1 MCDGQNLPHQNFR
14 MENLLSQKITTLRQ
28 AKGWS
33 QELLAENAGIN
44 LRTLQRIENGHS
56 SPRGDTLRRLSK
68 ALETELEVLFDAS
81 LTYDLGTLRL
91 LHLSVLSFPLVPL
104 GNLIFPAIVWITR
117 RDKVKYLY
125 EHGQNLLN
133 FQVLIT
139 LLWNGLLF
147 LTLYMRYVVAE
158 NRYSGQLLIALFI
171 LGLSNLLYPLVVSW
185 LVSKQPKRMYYP
197 KIKLF

>member
-1 MCDGQNLPHQNFR
+1 
-14 MENLLSQKITTLRQ
+14 MENLLAQKITTLRQ

-68 ALETELEVLFDAS
+68 ALGTELEILFDAS
-81 LTYDLGTLRL
+81 LSPDTATLRL
-91 LHLSVLSFPLVPL
+91 LHLSVMSFPIVPL
-104 GNLIFPAIVWITR
+104 GNLIFPAIIWITR
-117 RDKVKYLY
+117 RDKVKHLY

-133 FQVLIT
+133 FQVLMT

-147 LTLYMRYVVAE
+147 SALYLRYITE
-158 NRYSGQLLIALFI
+158 ERRYSGQLLIGLFI
-171 LGLSNLLYPLVVSW
+171 LGLSAWLYPLVVGW
-185 LVSKQPKRMYYP
+185 RISKNPHRLYYP

>member
-1 MCDGQNLPHQNFR
+1 MQTA
-14 MENLLSQKITTLRQ
+14 LSQKIAALRQ

-68 ALETELEVLFDAS
+68 SLETELEVLFDAS
-81 LTYDLGTLRL
+81 LTHDLGTLRL

-104 GNLIFPAIVWITR
+104 GNLIFPAIIWLTR

-125 EHGQNLLN
+125 EHGQNVLN
-133 FQVLIT
+133 AQLIVT
-139 LLWNGLLF
+139 LFWNGLLAA
-147 LTLYMRYVVAE
+147 TLYLRYVVAE
-158 NRYSGQLLIALFI
+158 TTYSRYLLLFLFAI
-171 LGLSNLLYPLVVSW
+171 GLTNMVYPLLVSW
-185 LVSKQPKRMYYP
+185 MLPRKPQRLFYP
-197 KIKLF
+197 KIRFL

>member
-1 MCDGQNLPHQNFR
+1 
-14 MENLLSQKITTLRQ
+14 MENLLAQKITTLRQ

-44 LRTLQRIENGHS
+44 LRTLQRIESGHS

-68 ALETELEVLFDAS
+68 ALGTELEVLFDAS
-81 LTYDLGTLRL
+81 LTPDTATLRL
-91 LHLSVLSFPLVPL
+91 LHLSVMSFPIVPL
-104 GNLIFPAIVWITR
+104 GNLIFPAILWITR

-147 LTLYMRYVVAE
+147 LTLYLRYAIE
-158 NRYSGQLLIALFI
+158 ERRYSGQLLIGLFI
-171 LGLSNLLYPLVVSW
+171 LGLSAWLYPLIVSW
-185 LVSKQPKRMYYP
+185 LISKNPQRLYYP
-197 KIKLF
+197 RITLF